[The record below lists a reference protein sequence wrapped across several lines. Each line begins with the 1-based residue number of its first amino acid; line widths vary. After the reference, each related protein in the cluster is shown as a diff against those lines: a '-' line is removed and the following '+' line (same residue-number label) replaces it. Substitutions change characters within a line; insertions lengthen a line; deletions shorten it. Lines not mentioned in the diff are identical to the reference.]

1 MKSFKKY
8 LAEADYTRFL
18 KKNKNLTDDQR
29 DEINKYYA
37 KKNPQAGSSFDWQS
51 KKLRRMTYQEFENDM
66 LRYASGFQ
74 LKASKFKIQGKKGT
88 DYWPIK
94 LKSKMYLANIPLNQE
109 TATYMNSCKYGKLQV
124 DYCIGWGDDVA
135 YWNDHVIEEQHVP
148 VYIIDGRRK
157 WVVMILP
164 DNKHYE
170 VWDKLNNRDVSI
182 GNPEPIPNFSIKK
195 ELLGSRMGKLYDEI
209 REDFYED
216 EAEAKEIDID
226 DAETDYDSI
235 IEDIDEVASQM
246 NADQEYFDQESYAI
260 KSETEAYYDSEIE
273 EKEEEE
279 QSLRNEIDAI
289 DDEIDELTDV
299 QGEFEDDDELESV
312 NYDGEEYSEDEI
324 ESRITNLGYDK
335 DELEEK
341 ISEVEGEIN
350 SLTHIRDQIDEIV
363 SYEMD
368 AHDEIDWVRTPPS
381 EDDVGYNVSIPS
393 CHEGK
398 YADYFDLM
406 EEHGHGGSR
415 DRCDDDIREYVYES
429 RYEGSSESGAEILSN
444 NDWHHPE
451 ILNDN

>member
-1 MKSFKKY
+1 
-8 LAEADYTRFL
+8 
-18 KKNKNLTDDQR
+18 
-29 DEINKYYA
+29 
-37 KKNPQAGSSFDWQS
+37 
-51 KKLRRMTYQEFENDM
+51 MTYQEFENDM

-74 LKASKFKIQGKKGT
+74 LKASKFKIQGSKGT

-124 DYCIGWGDDVA
+124 DYCIGWGDDVG
-135 YWNDHVIEEQHVP
+135 YWNDHVISEQKVP

-170 VWDKLNNRDVSI
+170 VWDKLNQRDVSI

-235 IEDIDEVASQM
+235 IEDIDEAASQM
-246 NADQEYFDQESYAI
+246 NADQEYYDQEVYAI
-260 KSETEAYYDSEIE
+260 KSETEAYYNSEIE
-273 EKEEEE
+273 EKKEEAE
-279 QSLRNEIDAI
+279 SFRDDITVI
-289 DDEIDELTDV
+289 DDQIDELMGA
-299 QGEFEDDDELESV
+299 QSEFEDDDELEV
-312 NYDGEEYSEDEI
+312 VILGGEEFSEDDI
-324 ESRITNLGYDK
+324 ESQITDLGYNK
-335 DELEEK
+335 DDLEEK
-341 ISEVEGEIN
+341 ADEAESEVS
-350 SLTHIRDQIDEIV
+350 SLQYVRDQIDDV
-363 SYEMD
+363 DYYEMNN
-368 AHDEIDWVRTPPS
+368 HDEIDWVRTPPD
-381 EDDVGYNVSIPS
+381 EDDIGSNVSIPS
-393 CHEGK
+393 CHDGT
-398 YADYFDLM
+398 YSDYFDLM

-415 DRCDDDIREYVYES
+415 DRCDDDIRDNVYES

-451 ILNDN
+451 ILNDH